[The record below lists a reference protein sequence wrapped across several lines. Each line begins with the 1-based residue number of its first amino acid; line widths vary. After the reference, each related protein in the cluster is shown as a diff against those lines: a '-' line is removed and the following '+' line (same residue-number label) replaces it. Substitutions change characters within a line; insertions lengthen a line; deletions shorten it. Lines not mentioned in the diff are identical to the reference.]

1 MGQVEG
7 VAEELIDALRETLAG
22 AESLEDLIPLAA
34 GASEELVAVL
44 CDIAAGEY
52 EPHLALDDLV
62 ESVVVETGIRG
73 FCATR

>member
-1 MGQVEG
+1 M
-7 VAEELIDALRETLAG
+7 
-22 AESLEDLIPLAA
+22 PLAA

>member
-7 VAEELIDALRETLAG
+7 VADELIDALRETLAG
-22 AESLEDLIPLAA
+22 VESLEDLMPLAE
-34 GASEELVAVL
+34 GASEELVAAL

-62 ESVVVETGIRG
+62 ESLVVETGIRG